1 MWTSFMNDTYSWNPM
16 LLSCRF
22 VVRVDKVLL
31 LLIVPETD
39 RLEELHGRKY
49 RGRPRRL
56 VGPDADLEAARFLGQ
71 ERRSLWVVF
80 RGSCRFIV

>member
-1 MWTSFMNDTYSWNPM
+1 M

-22 VVRVDKVLL
+22 VVRVNKVLF

-39 RLEELHGRKY
+39 RLEKLHRRKH
-49 RGRPRRL
+49 RSRPRRL

-71 ERRSLWVVF
+71 ERRSLWVMF
-80 RGSCRFIV
+80 RWSCKFIV

>member
-1 MWTSFMNDTYSWNPM
+1 MTPILSWNPM

-22 VVRVDKVLL
+22 IVRVDKVLL

-39 RLEELHGRKY
+39 RLEKLHGREY

-71 ERRSLWVVF
+71 ERRSLWVMF
-80 RGSCRFIV
+80 RWSCNVR